1 MNGGIR
7 IAYVAGQSL
16 PASMGASQLLL
27 SGVSK
32 NRVLQRKKP
41 QAILHSSI
49 LWNRTNPNKEVKE
62 NTFLRPH
69 ILRECSKLPR
79 R

>member
-1 MNGGIR
+1 MGTSEKVASSLKKKKTSLLSAQEGLGGVGGDSVNGGIR

-32 NRVLQRKKP
+32 NRVL
-41 QAILHSSI
+41 
-49 LWNRTNPNKEVKE
+49 
-62 NTFLRPH
+62 
-69 ILRECSKLPR
+69 
-79 R
+79 